1 MQTLFPPDDDN
12 LTQPSSLTSGAVD
25 RRASLQTI
33 LIRALGAFGLLP
45 VLLLGLVAGLGDYL
59 VRLRHAELALSAAV
73 TSAGSDLD
81 LFLKSH
87 RSAVSQLAAE
97 FARSPG
103 NEDDMV
109 LRLERTRRAFPGL
122 LTMLA
127 TDAEGRVLAGSFDN
141 RTGIDRDVWRGVD
154 VSDRAYFRRPRER
167 AEPMVSEVFQGR
179 GFGDDAL
186 SAVSAPILDA
196 NGRFGGVVQGSIRLA
211 DLGVAF
217 TAAAHSEGMRLVIL
231 DPMGRIAYASESL
244 DLAPLSD
251 APEGLSREI
260 STAMPLFM
268 QPRIPAL
275 PAGDTL
281 VLEQVTSLGWRVLAL
296 MPRQVLL
303 QRTLLDLGVA
313 MVGLLA
319 MAVLA
324 LVAGRHFARR
334 FLRPLEEIT
343 VRMDRLSLASH
354 PERFR
359 HRSGLRELQQ
369 LESAFLRLGQR
380 LGESYVQLQEEFAK
394 ESALRSELAEARAE
408 AHRAEG
414 ELDAARE
421 IQMAMLPARSRLAN
435 WPRLQI
441 GALLEPMRAVGGDFF
456 NVLPDGEDGCLFVIG
471 DVSDKGVPA
480 ALFMART
487 MTLLESGVERAES
500 PADTLARVGRALARD
515 NHGGMFV
522 TVLIGHIALDTGMLR
537 LASAGHDPPLI
548 RPACGL
554 VRPVQMETGPALG
567 FEEDTDYPQVA
578 VQLQPGD
585 LMLLFTD
592 GLSEAEDATGQAFGQ
607 ARIITAL
614 ESCGGGSPQDCI
626 DVLSSAVR
634 AHRQGSPADDLTLL
648 CLQRPS
654 APTLLDGRLSLPA
667 GTGVSWLPPLLASL
681 EAELSSAG
689 LEPEALHDVRLISE
703 EILSNALTHGS
714 RPGAAVGVTLDYRL
728 QGDRVCL
735 RFGDDGEP
743 FDPLAQNLP
752 DVEASIEERG
762 IGGLGLL
769 LVREL
774 GRDVCWRRVD
784 GRNLLSLW
792 LQRPSSPDAGTPAG
806 GPRSIASSPVQPA
819 PPQQTSQRTQT

>member
-1 MQTLFPPDDDN
+1 MQNLFPLADDK
-12 LTQPSSLTSGAVD
+12 LTQTSGVPAGTALA
-25 RRASLQTI
+25 RASLQSI

-45 VLLLGLVAGLGDYL
+45 VLLLGLVAGVGDYL
-59 VRLRHAELALSAAV
+59 VRLNHAESTLAAAV

-81 LFLKSH
+81 LFLTAH

-97 FARSPG
+97 VARSPG
-103 NEDDMV
+103 DEDDLV
-109 LRLERTRRAFPGL
+109 QRLERTRRAFPGL

-127 TDAEGRVLAGSFDN
+127 TDAQGRVLAGSVDN
-141 RTGIDRDVWRGVD
+141 RTGIDRPVWHGVD
-154 VSDRAYFRRPRER
+154 VSDRAYFRLARDRGESV
-167 AEPMVSEVFQGR
+167 VSEIFQGR
-179 GFGDDAL
+179 GFGEDAL
-186 SAVSAPILDA
+186 SAVAAPVLDVD
-196 NGRFGGVVQGSIRLA
+196 GRFLGIIQGSIRLA

-217 TAAAHSEGMRLVIL
+217 AAAAHTQGTRLIIL
-231 DPMGRIAYASESL
+231 DPAGRVAYASEAL
-244 DLAPLSD
+244 GLEPLSA
-251 APEGLSREI
+251 APDGLSREVPV
-260 STAMPLFM
+260 AMPLFM
-268 QPRIPAL
+268 RPQIPAL

-281 VLEQVTSLGWRVLAL
+281 VLERVTALGWRVLAL

-303 QRTLLDLGVA
+303 QRTLLDLAVA

-319 MAVLA
+319 MAALA
-324 LVAGRHFARR
+324 LVAGRRFARR
-334 FLRPLEEIT
+334 FLRPLEDIT
-343 VRMDRLSLASH
+343 VRMDRLSLAGH

-359 HRSGLRELQQ
+359 HRSGLLELQQ

-380 LGESYVQLQEEFAK
+380 LGDSYQQLQQEFAK
-394 ESALRSELAEARAE
+394 ESALRSALAEARVE
-408 AHRAEG
+408 AQRAEG

-421 IQMAMLPARSRLAN
+421 IQMAMLPSRSRLAS
-435 WPRLQI
+435 WPELHI

-456 NVLPDGEDGCLFVIG
+456 NVLADGRGGCLFFLG

-500 PADTLARVGRALARD
+500 PTDTLARVGRALARD

-522 TVLIGHIALDTGMLR
+522 TVLVGHIDLESGMLR

-548 RPACGL
+548 RPACGC
-554 VRPVQMETGPALG
+554 VRPVEMETGPALG
-567 FEEDTDYPQVA
+567 FEEEADYPQVA

-592 GLSEAEDATGQAFGQ
+592 GLSEAEDAAAQAFGE
-607 ARIITAL
+607 ARIVTAL
-614 ESCGGGSPQDCI
+614 EAFSVGTPEDCI
-626 DVLSSAVR
+626 EMLSAAVR
-634 AHRQGSPADDLTLL
+634 GHRQGSPADDLTLL
-648 CLQRPS
+648 CLQRPP
-654 APTLLDGRLSLPA
+654 APPLLDGQLSLPA
-667 GTGVSWLPPLLASL
+667 GAGVSWLPPLLASL
-681 EAELSSAG
+681 EAELASAG
-689 LEPEALHDVRLISE
+689 LESEVLHDVRLISE

-714 RPGAAVGVTLDYRL
+714 RLAAAVGVTLDYRL
-728 QGDRVCL
+728 ERDRVCL

-774 GRDVCWRRVD
+774 GRDVCWRRAD

-792 LQRPSSPDAGTPAG
+792 LQRPSSPDAGMPAG
-806 GPRSIASSPVQPA
+806 GTPAVAPSPAEPDPVQQA
-819 PPQQTSQRTQT
+819 PQRTQT

>member
-1 MQTLFPPDDDN
+1 MQNLFPLADDK
-12 LTQPSSLTSGAVD
+12 LTQTSGVPAGTALA
-25 RRASLQTI
+25 RASLQSI

-45 VLLLGLVAGLGDYL
+45 VLLLGLVAGVGDYL
-59 VRLRHAELALSAAV
+59 VRLNHAESTLAAAV

-81 LFLKSH
+81 LFLTAH

-103 NEDDMV
+103 DEDDLV
-109 LRLERTRRAFPGL
+109 RRLERTRRAFPGL

-127 TDAEGRVLAGSFDN
+127 TDAQGRVLAGSFDN
-141 RTGIDRDVWRGVD
+141 RTGIDRPVWHGVD
-154 VSDRAYFRRPRER
+154 VSDRAYFRLARDRGESV
-167 AEPMVSEVFQGR
+167 VSEIFQGR
-179 GFGDDAL
+179 GFGEDAL
-186 SAVSAPILDA
+186 SAVAAPVLDVD
-196 NGRFGGVVQGSIRLA
+196 GRFLGIVQGSIRLA

-217 TAAAHSEGMRLVIL
+217 AAAAHTQGTRLIIL
-231 DPMGRIAYASESL
+231 DPAGRVAYASEAL
-244 DLAPLSD
+244 GLEPLSP
-251 APEGLSREI
+251 APDGLSREVPV
-260 STAMPLFM
+260 AMPLFM
-268 QPRIPAL
+268 RPQIPAL

-281 VLEQVTSLGWRVLAL
+281 VLERVTGLGWRVLAL

-303 QRTLLDLGVA
+303 QRTLLDLAVA

-319 MAVLA
+319 MAALA
-324 LVAGRHFARR
+324 LVAGRRFARR
-334 FLRPLEEIT
+334 FLRPLEDIT
-343 VRMDRLSLASH
+343 VRMDRLSLAGH

-359 HRSGLRELQQ
+359 HRSGLLELQQ

-380 LGESYVQLQEEFAK
+380 LGDSYQQLQQEFAK
-394 ESALRSELAEARAE
+394 ESALRSALAEARVE
-408 AHRAEG
+408 AQRAEG

-421 IQMAMLPARSRLAN
+421 IQMAMLPSRSRLAS
-435 WPRLQI
+435 WPQLHI

-456 NVLPDGEDGCLFVIG
+456 NVLADGRGGCLFFLG
-471 DVSDKGVPA
+471 DVSDKGIPA

-522 TVLIGHIALDTGMLR
+522 TVLVGHIDLESGMLR

-548 RPACGL
+548 RPACGC
-554 VRPVQMETGPALG
+554 VRPVEMETGPALG
-567 FEEDTDYPQVA
+567 FEEEADYPQVA

-592 GLSEAEDATGQAFGQ
+592 SLSEAEDAAAQAFGE
-607 ARIITAL
+607 ARIVTAL
-614 ESCGGGSPQDCI
+614 EAFSVGTPEDCI
-626 DVLSSAVR
+626 EMLSAAVR
-634 AHRQGSPADDLTLL
+634 GHRQGSPADDLTLL
-648 CLQRPS
+648 CLQRPP
-654 APTLLDGRLSLPA
+654 APPLLDGQLALPA
-667 GTGVSWLPPLLASL
+667 GAGVSWLPPLLASL
-681 EAELSSAG
+681 EAELASAG
-689 LEPEALHDVRLISE
+689 LESEVLHDVRLISE

-714 RPGAAVGVTLDYRL
+714 RLAAAVGVTLDYRL
-728 QGDRVCL
+728 ERDRVCL

-774 GRDVCWRRVD
+774 GRDVCWWRAD

-792 LQRPSSPDAGTPAG
+792 LQRLSSPDAGMPAG
-806 GPRSIASSPVQPA
+806 GTRAVAPSPAEPDPVQQA
-819 PPQQTSQRTQT
+819 PQRTQT